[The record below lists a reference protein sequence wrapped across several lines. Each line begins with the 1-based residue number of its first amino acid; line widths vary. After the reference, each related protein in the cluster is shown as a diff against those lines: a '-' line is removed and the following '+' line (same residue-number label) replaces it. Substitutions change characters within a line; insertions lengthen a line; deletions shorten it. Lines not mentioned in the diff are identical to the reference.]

1 MQNGP
6 RFFAYSTWAIMVSL
20 GIIIFTHRF
29 LEASDY
35 DFWLGILA
43 MAFISFL
50 YFNLSFAAIKRF
62 ISKVPVPTNLHM
74 LLALFIF
81 LPPVVFIFF
90 MSDEIAA
97 NELLFAIIT
106 AAGCYA
112 GMYIGNK
119 SGIKARYELIQK
131 LKAQQAER
139 E

>member
-1 MQNGP
+1 MQNGA
-6 RFFAYSTWAIMVSL
+6 RFFAYSTWAIMISL
-20 GIIIFTHRF
+20 GIIVFTHRF

-43 MAFISFL
+43 MVFISFL
-50 YFNLSFAAIKRF
+50 YFNITFAAVKRF

-74 LLALFIF
+74 LLSLLIF

-90 MSDEIAA
+90 MSDGIAA

-112 GMYIGNK
+112 GMILGNR
-119 SGIKARYELIQK
+119 SGIKARYEYIQK
-131 LKAQQAER
+131 LKELQKNKN
-139 E
+139 